1 MGSIF
6 FHKLLIC
13 LVLFLDVPDVCEGLA
28 QAMIAFKTILR
39 TKHEHSTSS
48 DGHDQAD
55 SAEFVALAF
64 ASHRVSARGVRH
76 AATTLK
82 GTRRGWV
89 SFS

>member
-1 MGSIF
+1 
-6 FHKLLIC
+6 
-13 LVLFLDVPDVCEGLA
+13 
-28 QAMIAFKTILR
+28 MIAFKTIPR

-55 SAEFVALAF
+55 SAEVVALAF

-82 GTRRGWV
+82 RTRRGWV
-89 SFS
+89 SVFLEKMGRNAQYFGFNCVFCT